1 MATFKG
7 KDGTMSI
14 GAVVASAAQVGELRS
29 FELETKSA
37 STEST
42 RMGLDWETHVPT
54 IKSWSGGAEVWWDAP
69 DLGQVAIVV
78 GTIVTLN
85 MFPAGNGAPIT
96 DVYYSGLAIV
106 ESVNQKQAHDGLV
119 EMSVTFKG
127 TGALT
132 KGAV

>member
-14 GAVVASAAQVGELRS
+14 GATPASAPAVGELRS

-37 STEST
+37 SADAT

-54 IKSWSGGAEVWWDAP
+54 IKSWSGSADVFWDAA
-69 DLGQVAIVV
+69 DVGQTAIVV
-78 GTIVTLN
+78 GTVVQMN
-85 MFPAGNGAPIT
+85 MFPAGNGVGAA
-96 DVYYSGLAIV
+96 DVYFYGNAIV
-106 ESVNQKQAHDGLV
+106 ETINRKQAHDGLV
-119 EMSVTFKG
+119 EASVTFKG

-132 KGAV
+132 QGVI